1 MKETQKLVETDGLDL
16 AMFGQRLRHLR
27 RARGMTLA
35 ELGEKVG
42 RTPSVLSLIEN
53 GRREPRLSL
62 VEHLAATLD
71 VPVSELLKKQPPN
84 RRAQLEITLEQAQ
97 KDPSY
102 RALGLPQL
110 KVGARVPTDV
120 LEHLV
125 ALATELRT
133 QRSKP
138 TATPEEAREA
148 NAALRES
155 MRTRGNYFAD
165 IEKAAADALERAGY
179 AGGALSQGM
188 LMTAVARHGFTVRF
202 VPDLPR
208 TVRSLTD
215 MKSRRIY
222 VSQESVGGH
231 SPRTIISQALGHFLL
246 GHDTPKDFADF
257 LRQRVESNYFAAAM
271 LMPESTAVPFLR
283 SAQENRDLSIEDLTD
298 VFSVS
303 YEQAAHR
310 VTNLI
315 THHLGVPCHFVKND
329 SSGII
334 YKAYENDGITFP
346 ADVSG
351 AIEGQRVC
359 RQWSGRQVFSAAD
372 RFSPY
377 YQYSDTPNGTYFCVA
392 QIDPRA
398 DRGSAIS
405 LGVPFDHSRWFRG
418 RETQARTR
426 SRCPDGECCQR
437 APLTLAERWEGN
449 AWPSARAHS
458 HILSALP
465 VGAFPGVDDVDV
477 YEFLDR
483 HAGE

>member
-1 MKETQKLVETDGLDL
+1 MKDLQKLVETDGLDL
-16 AMFGQRLRHLR
+16 ATFGQRLKHLR
-27 RARGMTLA
+27 RARGLTLA

-53 GRREPRLSL
+53 GRREPRLTL
-62 VEHLAATLD
+62 VEQLASTLG

-84 RRAQLEITLEQAQ
+84 RRAQLEIALEQAQ

-102 RALGLPQL
+102 KALGLPTL
-110 KVGARVPTDV
+110 RVGARVPTEV

-125 ALATELRT
+125 GLASELRA
-133 QRSKP
+133 QRLKP

-148 NAALRES
+148 NAALRAS
-155 MRTRGNYFAD
+155 MRDQVNYFAD
-165 IEKAAADALERAGY
+165 IEEAAAAALAKAGY
-179 AGGALSQGM
+179 TGGALSQGM
-188 LMTAVARHGFTVRF
+188 LMTVLARHGFSVRY
-202 VPDLPR
+202 VGDLPR

-215 MKSRRIY
+215 LRLHRIY

-231 SPRTIISQALGHFLL
+231 SPRTIITQALGHFLL

-271 LMPESTAVPFLR
+271 LMPESATVPFLKT
-283 SAQENRDLSIEDLTD
+283 AQENRDLSIEDLTD

-303 YEQAAHR
+303 YEQASHR
-310 VTNLI
+310 MTNLI
-315 THHLGVPCHFVKND
+315 THHLNVPCHFVKND
-329 SSGII
+329 SSGVI

-351 AIEGQRVC
+351 AIEGQRMC
-359 RQWSGRQVFSAAD
+359 REWSGRQVFSAPD
-372 RFSPY
+372 RFSPF
-377 YQYSDTPNGTYFCVA
+377 YQYSDTPSGTYFCVA
-392 QIDPRA
+392 QVDPRA

-405 LGVPFDHSRWFRG
+405 FGVPFEHSRWFRG
-418 RETQARTR
+418 RETTMRTK

-437 APLTLAERWEGN
+437 APLMLAERWEGN

-465 VGAFPGVDDVDV
+465 AGSFPGVDDVDV

-483 HAGE
+483 HAAE

>member
-16 AMFGQRLRHLR
+16 ATFGQRLKHLR
-27 RARGMTLA
+27 RTRGLTLA
-35 ELGEKVG
+35 ELGELVG

-62 VEHLAATLD
+62 VEQLATALS
-71 VPVSELLKKQPPN
+71 VPVAELLKKQPPS
-84 RRAQLEITLEQAQ
+84 RRAQLEIALDQAQ

-102 RALGLPQL
+102 RALGLPTL
-110 KVGARVPTDV
+110 RPGARVPTEV
-120 LEHLV
+120 LEHV
-125 ALATELRT
+125 VGLAAQLRA
-133 QRSKP
+133 QQSKP

-148 NAALRES
+148 NAALRAS
-155 MRTRGNYFAD
+155 MRSQGNYFAS
-165 IEKAAADALERAGY
+165 IEAEAGAALQKAGY

-188 LMTAVARHGFTVRF
+188 LMSVVTHHGFALRYVG
-202 VPDLPR
+202 DLPR

-215 MKSRRIY
+215 LRLRRIY
-222 VSQESVGGH
+222 VSQEAVGGH

-246 GHDTPKDFADF
+246 GHDTPRDFGDF

-271 LMPESTAVPFLR
+271 LMPESAATPFLR
-283 SAQENRDLSIEDLTD
+283 SAHEARDLSVEDLVD

-329 SSGII
+329 ASGII
-334 YKAYENDGITFP
+334 YKAYENDGISFP

-351 AIEGQRVC
+351 AIEGQRMC
-359 RQWSGRQVFSAAD
+359 RQWSGRRVFSATD

-377 YQYSDTPNGTYFCVA
+377 YQYSDTPSGTYFCVA
-392 QIDPRA
+392 QVDPRA

-405 LGVPFDHSRWFRG
+405 LGVPFTESRWFRG
-418 RETQARTR
+418 RETTVRTR
-426 SRCPDGECCQR
+426 SQCPDGECCQR

-465 VGAFPGVDDVDV
+465 AGSFPGVDDVDI

-483 HAGE
+483 HAID